1 MQRIIRNAIRCKHC
15 GAVIESMFCG
25 CCSVDGGHDYLR
37 RGFRHLKE
45 DYEELSETV
54 EISPE
59 QEKPTEGKESGL
71 FCSTLRIES
80 R

>member
-15 GAVIESMFCG
+15 GDVIESMSCHYFVVCSCG
-25 CCSVDGGHDYLR
+25 CCNIDGGRDYLR
-37 RGFRHLKE
+37 RGFRYSKE

-59 QEKPTEGKESGL
+59 
-71 FCSTLRIES
+71 
-80 R
+80 